1 MERSWRSQRSRNH
14 RKEVTQQMREGNPW
28 SRLRE
33 EWEVVWVKPSGKDGV
48 GEPSVPHTFLVSRS
62 GSLQLFL
69 QAKASQQQMA
79 KEVNGLLQAINEG
92 LLDDLDHDI
101 PPGSWIAD
109 DYGV

>member
-1 MERSWRSQRSRNH
+1 
-14 RKEVTQQMREGNPW
+14 
-28 SRLRE
+28 
-33 EWEVVWVKPSGKDGV
+33 
-48 GEPSVPHTFLVSRS
+48 
-62 GSLQLFL
+62 
-69 QAKASQQQMA
+69 MA